1 MHQSQPH
8 TKKKN
13 MVEVVRVEV
22 SREDSRVKIKK
33 KLKIKKKKGGGQRGF
48 CLSDSKKEQLLL

>member
-33 KLKIKKKKGGGQRGF
+33 KRREEDRGV
-48 CLSDSKKEQLLL
+48 SV

>member
-22 SREDSRVKIKK
+22 SREDSRVKKTKK
-33 KLKIKKKKGGGQRGF
+33 VKNLKKRREEDRGV
-48 CLSDSKKEQLLL
+48 SV

>member
-33 KLKIKKKKGGGQRGF
+33 KKGGGQRGF